1 MVLLYFHAASY
12 PGAFADTFSCQMHAP
27 SRGVVL
33 PKLSS
38 VAGRRRRP
46 SDLGALKIIVCASE
60 TQFAS
65 GSTGGRRKRYLVEIL
80 TEFLTAWFR
89 YNLNQSKGRIF
100 LSY

>member
-1 MVLLYFHAASY
+1 MGLLYLRTASY
-12 PGAFADTFSCQMHAP
+12 PGGFADPCSCQMHAP

-65 GSTGGRRKRYLVEIL
+65 GSTGGRRKRYLVETL

-89 YNLNQSKGRIF
+89 YHLGQSKKRD
-100 LSY
+100 